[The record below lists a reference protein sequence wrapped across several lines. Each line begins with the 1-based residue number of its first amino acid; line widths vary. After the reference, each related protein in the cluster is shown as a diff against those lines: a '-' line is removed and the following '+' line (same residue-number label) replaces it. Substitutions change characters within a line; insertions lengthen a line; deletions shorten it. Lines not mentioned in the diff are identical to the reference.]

1 MKANAWQDT
10 SRANWIDYGLSWIG
24 SALAVFSCGQ
34 AVNSLEVSGIGVL
47 AVTLGAVLSYF
58 IRAKLGR
65 TWFAKADGVLYCIM
79 AWVAVIAAKTINAS
93 LFPEDTF
100 PIELSPSAWL
110 LWMTIFGS
118 FLCWRDGTLIFQS
131 IPALAI
137 FGFVG
142 CYDTFKYVVFL
153 FFIFLICFATLFARA
168 HGREMQDRATKS
180 GFFGHEQALFGDP
193 SEQAMRLRDGP
204 WRWAAGAEWALGS
217 ALIIV
222 VLSLLGAPV
231 VQATAKPLSGI
242 VSVNAPR
249 IRSNIRNIARSLP
262 STSTVGTGPVSL
274 SDVPYFEVKG
284 DIPDYLRIG
293 TFGQWD
299 GRQWAVSYPN
309 GSGLF
314 SRETGEAVG
323 PDTADTAEKF
333 KHPNKKPND
342 FMDSYRSQVME
353 SKALIATREVL
364 QSGNDPNFTSGRSL
378 DPSSNSITLLSPSQY
393 EGTLSYDKIP
403 ELTADFGVPK
413 VLNRELTTMLRGSPV
428 QDSLRVLTM
437 STIKGL
443 SNDLARAKAIQAEIT
458 KRIRYNIKAAAT
470 PNGRDP
476 ADYALFES
484 HEGYC
489 DVFATAMVRMARIAK
504 IPARYTIGY
513 LPDIRNRNS
522 VGTQMVLESD
532 RHAWAE
538 LYFEGAGWV
547 AFDATEGA
555 EVVPGGGR
563 KDNKPTDS
571 AGVLRVIGYVLN
583 GLIAVAVAAG
593 LIIYLRIR
601 SLPKTASM
609 IRSEL
614 DFEYVRFVGAIWKHT
629 GHRRLLSE
637 TTSEYVSRVSDQL
650 GALAEKAREVGLMFT
665 DKMFGPSEIGAS
677 DVEEARQSVQNF
689 KDLLA
694 QQQKAR

>member
-34 AVNSLEVSGIGVL
+34 AVNSMEVSMIGLL
-47 AVTLGAVLSYF
+47 AVTLGMVVSYF
-58 IRAKLGR
+58 VRAKLGH
-65 TWFAKADGVLYCIM
+65 TWFAKGDGVLYCIM
-79 AWVAVIAAKTINAS
+79 AWVAVITAKTINAS

-168 HGREMQDRATKS
+168 HGREMQERATKS
-180 GFFGHEQALFGDP
+180 GFFGHEQALFSDP
-193 SEQAMRLRDGP
+193 SEQAMRLREGP

-249 IRSNIRNIARSLP
+249 IRSNIRNITRSLP
-262 STSTVGTGPVSL
+262 TTSPVGTGPVSL
-274 SDVPYFEVKG
+274 SDTPYFEVRG
-284 DIPDYLRIG
+284 DVPDYLRIG
-293 TFGQWD
+293 TFGRWD
-299 GRQWAVSYPN
+299 GRQWAVSYPT
-309 GSGLF
+309 STGLYK
-314 SRETGEAVG
+314 REDGERVG
-323 PDTADTAEKF
+323 PDNTDTIEKF

-342 FMDSYRSQVME
+342 FMDSYRSLVME

-364 QSGNDPNFTSGRSL
+364 QSGNDPNFTCGRSL
-378 DPSSNSITLLSPSQY
+378 DPSSNSIALLSPSQY
-393 EGTLSYDKIP
+393 EGTLTYDKIP
-403 ELTADFGVPK
+403 ELTEKFGVPK
-413 VLNRELTTMLRGSPV
+413 ILNEELTAMLRESPL
-428 QDSLRVLTM
+428 QDPLRLLTL
-437 STIKGL
+437 SAIKDL
-443 SNDLARAKAIQAEIT
+443 TNDFTKAKAIQAEVT
-458 KRIRYNIKAAAT
+458 KRIRYNIKAPAT

-476 ADYALFES
+476 AEYALLES

-489 DVFATAMVRMARIAK
+489 DVFATSMVRMARIAK
-504 IPARYTIGY
+504 IPARYAIGY

-571 AGVLRVIGYVLN
+571 ASVLRVIGYILN

-614 DFEYVRFVGAIWKHT
+614 DFEYVRFVGAIWKYT

-637 TTSEYVSRVSDQL
+637 TTNEYVTRVGEQL
-650 GALAEKAREVGLMFT
+650 GDLRDKAKEVGLMFT
-665 DKMFGPSEIGAS
+665 DKMFGPGEIGAT

-689 KDLLA
+689 NDLLSKK
-694 QQQKAR
+694 QKSR